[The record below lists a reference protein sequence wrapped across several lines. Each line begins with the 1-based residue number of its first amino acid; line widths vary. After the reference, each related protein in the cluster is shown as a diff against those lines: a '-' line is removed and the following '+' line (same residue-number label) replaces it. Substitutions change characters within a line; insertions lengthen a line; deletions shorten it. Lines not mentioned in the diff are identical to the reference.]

1 MRAGSFSGTI
11 SLLSSHPFSL
21 APPRMNDPATPR
33 PVVQRPAIP
42 RQHPASPLA
51 LFIAFSLLAL
61 QGFGGVL
68 AVAQRELVDR
78 RAWLTRTEFVE
89 LYAIAQMLP
98 GPNVVNLSLMIGDR
112 YFGWRG
118 ALAAIAGMLLAPFLI
133 VIALAA
139 SYERL
144 AEFPAVAGALRG
156 MGAVAAGLILA
167 MAFKMLAT
175 LRGNLLGPWLC
186 ALLGLTALVAIAVLR
201 LPLAWIVIGLGL
213 SGWGLARW
221 RVAVL
226 DAQARLCPA
235 SADTPTP
242 SDPAPGAQP

>member
-1 MRAGSFSGTI
+1 MSTPSPGVAPSGPAGNRPGS
-11 SLLSSHPFSL
+11 PF
-21 APPRMNDPATPR
+21 
-33 PVVQRPAIP
+33 
-42 RQHPASPLA
+42 A

-78 RAWLTRTEFVE
+78 RGWLSRGEFVE
-89 LYAIAQMLP
+89 LYSIAQMLP

-118 ALAAIAGMLLAPFLI
+118 ALAAITGMLLAPFLI

-144 AEFPAVAGALRG
+144 AEYPAVAGALRG

-167 MAFKMLAT
+167 MAFKMLGT

-186 ALLGLTALVAIAVLR
+186 AALGLASLVAIAVFR

-213 SGWGLARW
+213 LGWGLARW
-221 RVAVL
+221 RVTVL
-226 DAQARLCPA
+226 DARAAHGEEMR
-235 SADTPTP
+235 
-242 SDPAPGAQP
+242 

>member
-1 MRAGSFSGTI
+1 MRAGNFSRTI
-11 SLLSSHPFSL
+11 TPLSSHPFSL
-21 APPRMNDPATPR
+21 APPRMSDPATPH
-33 PVVQRPAIP
+33 PAIP

-51 LFIAFSLLAL
+51 LFITFSLLAL

-118 ALAAIAGMLLAPFLI
+118 ALAAISGMLLAPFLI

-186 ALLGLTALVAIAVLR
+186 ALLGLTALLAIAVLR

-213 SGWGLARW
+213 IGWGLARW

-226 DAQARLCPA
+226 DAQVRRGED
-235 SADTPTP
+235 SHDKPTP
-242 SDPAPGAQP
+242 SGRTPGSQP

>member
-1 MRAGSFSGTI
+1 MSAPSTP
-11 SLLSSHPFSL
+11 HPAS
-21 APPRMNDPATPR
+21 
-33 PVVQRPAIP
+33 P
-42 RQHPASPLA
+42 RQHPTSPLA

-98 GPNVVNLSLMIGDR
+98 RPNVVNLSLMIGDR

-118 ALAAIAGMLLAPFLI
+118 ALAAITGMLLAPFLI

-186 ALLGLTALVAIAVLR
+186 ALLGLTALLAIAVLR

-213 SGWGLARW
+213 IGWGLARW
-221 RVAVL
+221 RIAV
-226 DAQARLCPA
+226 
-235 SADTPTP
+235 S
-242 SDPAPGAQP
+242 

>member
-1 MRAGSFSGTI
+1 MSTPSPGVAPSGPAGNRPGS
-11 SLLSSHPFSL
+11 PF
-21 APPRMNDPATPR
+21 AR
-33 PVVQRPAIP
+33 
-42 RQHPASPLA
+42 
-51 LFIAFSLLAL
+51 FIAFSLLAL

-78 RAWLTRTEFVE
+78 RGWLSRAEFVE
-89 LYAIAQMLP
+89 LYSIAQMLP

-118 ALAAIAGMLLAPFLI
+118 ALAAITGMLLAPFLI

-144 AEFPAVAGALRG
+144 AEYPAVAGALRG

-167 MAFKMLAT
+167 MAFKMLGT

-186 ALLGLTALVAIAVLR
+186 AALGLASLVAIAVFR

-213 SGWGLARW
+213 LGWGLARW
-221 RVAVL
+221 RVTVL
-226 DAQARLCPA
+226 DARAAHGEEMR
-235 SADTPTP
+235 
-242 SDPAPGAQP
+242 